1 MKRQL
6 ISNNTLVSKIQQ
18 KYKLKN
24 TVGYSLNAFLNYEHL
39 LDILAHLL
47 IGAEG
52 TLAFREEAVLK
63 TLPDNP
69 YKTTG
74 LYFKPLTINDL
85 KAKPFP
91 SGPGFPL
98 QSSAKDFHYNPYR
111 IIKMLNNI
119 ATSPDAVHPYYFF
132 ITCGK

>member
-1 MKRQL
+1 VKRQL

-47 IGAEG
+47 IGAKG
-52 TLAFREEAVLK
+52 TLAFIEEAVLK

-69 YKTTG
+69 CKTTR

-85 KAKPFP
+85 TAKPFP

-98 QSSAKDFHYNPYR
+98 KSSVKDFHYNP
-111 IIKMLNNI
+111 
-119 ATSPDAVHPYYFF
+119 
-132 ITCGK
+132 